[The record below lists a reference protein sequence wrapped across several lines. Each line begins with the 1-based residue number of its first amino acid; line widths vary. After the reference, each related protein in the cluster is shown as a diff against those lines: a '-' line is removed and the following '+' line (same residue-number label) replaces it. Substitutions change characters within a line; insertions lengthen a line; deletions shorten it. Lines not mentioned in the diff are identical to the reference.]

1 MNTRKRYAAAF
12 LLAGLTL
19 ALATPLLLGR
29 AESHLGPYLLQWELF
44 LCQTVPYLLCAAL
57 WLPWRGPL
65 AAQAAPVVAGL
76 LLLAAAI
83 VYLPMLLAPR
93 LLGGDMVGLLFLLI
107 SVVTTAGV
115 IVVSVLAVIITR
127 LRKQLRASAG

>member
-12 LLAGLTL
+12 LLGGLTL
-19 ALATPLLLGR
+19 ALATPLYLGY
-29 AESHLGPYLLQWELF
+29 AESHLAPYLLQWELF
-44 LCQTVPYLLCAAL
+44 LCQAVPYLVCAAL
-57 WLPWRGPL
+57 WLPWRAPL
-65 AAQAAPVVAGL
+65 AVQAAPVLGGL

-107 SVVTTAGV
+107 SVVTTAGL
-115 IVVSVLAVIITR
+115 IVASVLAVIVTR
-127 LRKQLRASAG
+127 LRRHLRESVG